1 MTGDEQDEQQPS
13 GTARFLK
20 IVLFVASAGLFA
32 ALVRFS
38 LKYPWLGAGAAVLVG
53 GYLTWRWWSTTR
65 VVRMLRRG
73 QVHEIIA
80 HWSDGLDRTPH
91 ADTIAPLVT
100 ATAFA
105 AFGRVDDA
113 RKALASAARGP
124 AWEAAIEHRIFLD
137 ALLSTF
143 EGDADHARTQVAR
156 LVTLPMPERR
166 DLADRVG
173 ALREAVAALVRA
185 FQHRSVPGDIDR
197 LEQASESS
205 PLVHWA
211 MRYAAAI
218 VAIDSGDRDRAK
230 TLIADAPV
238 WPQESAFRS
247 FHDEIASLA
256 IGRPA
261 VPG

>member
-1 MTGDEQDEQQPS
+1 MRDDDDDVPAAST
-13 GTARFLK
+13 TAKVLK
-20 IVLFVASAGLFA
+20 VVLFVASAGLFA
-32 ALVRFS
+32 GVVRLS
-38 LKYPWLGAGAAVLVG
+38 LHEPLVG
-53 GYLTWRWWSTTR
+53 VAAAALATLVFLWRWWSSAR

-73 QVHEIIA
+73 EVHEVIA
-80 HWSDGLDRTPH
+80 HWSDGLERTPH
-91 ADTIAPLVT
+91 AETIAPLVT

-137 ALLSTF
+137 TLLSTF
-143 EGDADHARTQVAR
+143 EGDADHARAQVAR
-156 LVTLPMPERR
+156 LVTLPMPGRK

-185 FQHRSVPGDIDR
+185 FSHRSVPGDLAR
-197 LEQASESS
+197 LERASENS

-218 VAIDSGDRDRAK
+218 VAIDSGDRDKARA
-230 TLIADAPV
+230 LIANAPP
-238 WPQESAFRS
+238 WPEESAFRS
-247 FHDEIASLA
+247 FHDEIVAA
-256 IGRPA
+256 C
-261 VPG
+261 

>member
-13 GTARFLK
+13 GTARLLK
-20 IVLFVASAGLFA
+20 IVLFVASAGFFA

-38 LKYPWLGAGAAVLVG
+38 FKYPWLGAGAAVLVG

-137 ALLSTF
+137 A
-143 EGDADHARTQVAR
+143 
-156 LVTLPMPERR
+156 
-166 DLADRVG
+166 
-173 ALREAVAALVRA
+173 
-185 FQHRSVPGDIDR
+185 
-197 LEQASESS
+197 
-205 PLVHWA
+205 
-211 MRYAAAI
+211 
-218 VAIDSGDRDRAK
+218 
-230 TLIADAPV
+230 
-238 WPQESAFRS
+238 
-247 FHDEIASLA
+247 
-256 IGRPA
+256 
-261 VPG
+261 

>member
-1 MTGDEQDEQQPS
+1 MTSDDDGEQQTT
-13 GTARFLK
+13 GTSRLLRV
-20 IVLFVASAGLFA
+20 VLFVASAGLFA
-32 ALVRFS
+32 ALVQFS
-38 LKYPWLGAGAAVLVG
+38 LRFPLIGAGAVALVG
-53 GYLTWRWWSTTR
+53 GYLAWRWWSTTR

-73 QVHEIIA
+73 EVHEIIA
-80 HWSDGLDRTPH
+80 HWSDGLDSTPH

-166 DLADRVG
+166 ELADRVS

-185 FQHRSVPGDIDR
+185 FQHRSVPGDLDR

-230 TLIADAPV
+230 GLIANAPA

-247 FHDEIASLA
+247 FHQEIANLA
-256 IGRPA
+256 VGQR
-261 VPG
+261 VSPG

>member
-1 MTGDEQDEQQPS
+1 MMGDNEGELRVS
-13 GTARFLK
+13 GVRRFLR
-20 IVLFVASAGLFA
+20 VLVFVGSAGLFA
-32 ALVRFS
+32 ALVRLS
-38 LKYPWLGAGAAVLVG
+38 IQHPLVG
-53 GYLTWRWWSTTR
+53 LCVGSLLVGYFAWRWWTTTR

-91 ADTIAPLVT
+91 AETIAPLVT

-113 RKALASAARGP
+113 RRALASAARGP

-166 DLADRVG
+166 DLAARVG

-185 FQHRSVPGDIDR
+185 FQHRSVPGDLDR

-230 TLIADAPV
+230 TLIANAPA
-238 WPQESAFRS
+238 WPEESAFRS
-247 FHDEIASLA
+247 FHEEITKLA
-256 IGRPA
+256 
-261 VPG
+261 